1 MGDFFVRDIKA
12 AWRSL
17 ARDRSFSVIA
27 ISTLALGIAGATII
41 FSLVNGILLQPL
53 AYRDPGRLV
62 SISEVIPELSR
73 LYPRLPVN
81 ARHFDQWRRQ
91 SRSFSQM
98 SDIAPDAQILSRAGE
113 PRKIAMAR
121 VSPAF
126 FPMLGIEPQIGR
138 NFLDREDEPGNGTV
152 AIITNTLWTERF
164 NRDPGIIGKPI
175 YLDGNPYVVIGVLPP
190 SFRVP
195 ATEAS
200 TLVSLAKDTEV
211 FRPAAVDLNQIDLIG
226 QFNDQVLARL
236 KPGVSQKQAQS
247 ELNVI
252 QAAIAK
258 QLPEPLH
265 LATEVTP
272 LVEEVTGRVRTGL
285 IVLLGSI
292 GAVLLIVCAN
302 LANLAL
308 ARAVARNRDV
318 SIRIAL
324 GANRWQM
331 LRQMLTESLLT
342 SIAGGVLGV
351 ALAWGGL
358 HLLLHY
364 APVDLPRITE
374 VSIDGRVLAFAF
386 GLAALAGI
394 VFGSVPAWQASKTD
408 PQTALRAASHNITDG
423 RRGVRLREALVSL
436 EVGLGALLVIASGLL
451 VLSFVRLMNVDKG
464 FQPQKLIAAE
474 VNLPEASYQ
483 KREDRETFYRQLVSK
498 MQSIP
503 GVDSAA
509 LISHLPLTGETW
521 VSMVIREGDKGPVFK
536 QPAANYRFISP
547 GYFRTMGIPMIRGRV
562 FEESDRKQNYV
573 VVSEKLAARI
583 WPGEDPI
590 GKRFSQSDEDK
601 SLFVVAG
608 VAKDVRTAIASEPV
622 LMVYTPYWYQ
632 TATAMTVVVRT
643 SQEPSAVAP
652 SLRSAIWSLNPETA
666 IANVRTMDKVVTDS
680 VAQRRFQMYLL
691 TGFAAFALLL
701 ASLGVFGVVSW
712 SVARRRNEIG
722 VRMALGARSV
732 DVNRIVIRQGM
743 LPVMA
748 GLAIGIVAALALGN
762 ILSSLLYGVSA
773 RDPMVFGGVTV
784 LLLMVSLLA
793 CYLPARR
800 ATRIDPIEALR
811 YE

>member
-1 MGDFFVRDIKA
+1 
-12 AWRSL
+12 
-17 ARDRSFSVIA
+17 
-27 ISTLALGIAGATII
+27 
-41 FSLVNGILLQPL
+41 
-53 AYRDPGRLV
+53 
-62 SISEVIPELSR
+62 
-73 LYPRLPVN
+73 
-81 ARHFDQWRRQ
+81 
-91 SRSFSQM
+91 M

-408 PQTALRAASHNITDG
+408 PQTRAARRIAQHYRWTPGRSPPRSAGEPGGRTRSIARNCVRPVGLEFRSSHECGQRFPAAKAD
-423 RRGVRLREALVSL
+423 RRG
-436 EVGLGALLVIASGLL
+436 G
-451 VLSFVRLMNVDKG
+451 
-464 FQPQKLIAAE
+464 Q
-474 VNLPEASYQ
+474 
-483 KREDRETFYRQLVSK
+483 
-498 MQSIP
+498 
-503 GVDSAA
+503 
-509 LISHLPLTGETW
+509 LTGSILPKT
-521 VSMVIREGDKGPVFK
+521 
-536 QPAANYRFISP
+536 
-547 GYFRTMGIPMIRGRV
+547 RG
-562 FEESDRKQNYV
+562 S
-573 VVSEKLAARI
+573 
-583 WPGEDPI
+583 
-590 GKRFSQSDEDK
+590 
-601 SLFVVAG
+601 
-608 VAKDVRTAIASEPV
+608 
-622 LMVYTPYWYQ
+622 
-632 TATAMTVVVRT
+632 
-643 SQEPSAVAP
+643 
-652 SLRSAIWSLNPETA
+652 
-666 IANVRTMDKVVTDS
+666 
-680 VAQRRFQMYLL
+680 
-691 TGFAAFALLL
+691 
-701 ASLGVFGVVSW
+701 
-712 SVARRRNEIG
+712 
-722 VRMALGARSV
+722 
-732 DVNRIVIRQGM
+732 
-743 LPVMA
+743 
-748 GLAIGIVAALALGN
+748 
-762 ILSSLLYGVSA
+762 
-773 RDPMVFGGVTV
+773 
-784 LLLMVSLLA
+784 
-793 CYLPARR
+793 
-800 ATRIDPIEALR
+800 
-811 YE
+811 